1 MQSPEARDEHVV
13 DALLDG
19 GALLEDPIRMAG
31 VLDELRARRPE
42 PDDLL
47 RRRIADALVV
57 PAAPPRRWR
66 LHVRRRLVLA
76 SGLLA
81 ACLVV
86 GVLALTGGG
95 GGGAPHAVDLQNAAS
110 SSDNGGFAGQV
121 APAGAAPAPATYGRA
136 VTAQPF
142 TTLAPSATRLQ
153 DYQASMRLRVRD
165 AARLSQVT
173 QRTIS
178 LTRGFDGYVTLSN
191 VALRGARSG
200 SAQVDVRIPIARVQD
215 AIARFSSLGVI
226 TAQHVAV
233 ADLQA
238 GYDAAERRAES
249 LRHSLALIEIRL
261 ASPKVTP
268 EQRVG
273 LLAQRER
280 AQHALAGARETSK
293 GLADRGAYARID
305 LMFVTAA
312 RAAPAVAQ
320 KPGRFEH
327 AVRRAGGLLETIGI
341 GALFA
346 LILGG
351 PVLLVIGLV
360 LLAARTRRRRAER
373 ALLERA

>member
-1 MQSPEARDEHVV
+1 MQSPEARDEHIV

-42 PDDLL
+42 PDDVL
-47 RRRIADALVV
+47 RRRIADVLVV
-57 PAAPPRRWR
+57 PSAPPRRR
-66 LHVRRRLVLA
+66 SRRRPRRLVIA
-76 SGLLA
+76 GGLVA
-81 ACLVV
+81 ACVV
-86 GVLALTGGG
+86 AGVLALDGSGSGNTPRG
-95 GGGAPHAVDLQNAAS
+95 VDLQAAAS
-110 SSDNGGFAGQV
+110 PTDHGGFAGQ
-121 APAGAAPAPATYGRA
+121 APAGATPAPATYGTA
-136 VTAQPF
+136 VTASPF
-142 TTLAPSATRLQ
+142 TTLAPSTTRLQ

-165 AARLSQVT
+165 ARRLSQVT

-200 SAQVDVRIPIARVQD
+200 SAQVDVRIPVARVQD

-261 ASPKVTP
+261 ANPKVTP

-305 LMFVTAA
+305 LSFVTAA
-312 RAAPAVAQ
+312 RVAPAVAK

-346 LILGG
+346 VILGG
-351 PVLLVIGLV
+351 PVLLVLGLV
-360 LLAARTRRRRAER
+360 ALGARTRRRRAER